1 MLTKL
6 LPDQIAKFWDVIRYG
21 IEQSTPPISGEAP
34 NKMSR
39 ILISLLSGKTDCW
52 ISYRREGE
60 NTIFEAV
67 CLTSLIF
74 DDASYTRKL
83 LIYCVYGYEKTIEE
97 TWQDAFLAVAEYAK
111 SKHCNEVVAYV
122 ETPYM
127 VEKARLFGGD
137 TRYTYVSFNI
147 NKTIK
152 LINDLWR

>member
-1 MLTKL
+1 
-6 LPDQIAKFWDVIRYG
+6 
-21 IEQSTPPISGEAP
+21 
-34 NKMSR
+34 
-39 ILISLLSGKTDCW
+39 
-52 ISYRREGE
+52 
-60 NTIFEAV
+60 
-67 CLTSLIF
+67 
-74 DDASYTRKL
+74 L